1 MTLVAASQHPRPA
14 AAKRKLRRAERTAPA
29 ARESRSS
36 RPLSE
41 EAERRRREN
50 RRQPPSKDENIKMY
64 NLFNMKKQYEHEV
77 VIMNTKNLI
86 NDDPPNL
93 N

>member
-1 MTLVAASQHPRPA
+1 M
-14 AAKRKLRRAERTAPA
+14 K
-29 ARESRSS
+29 
-36 RPLSE
+36 
-41 EAERRRREN
+41 EACVT
-50 RRQPPSKDENIKMY
+50 IKMY